1 MPPASKAPVV
11 PSDTIEI
18 NNTVIRC
25 QKAHCLVDAIDVMS
39 TVTNS
44 ASSAERLVWSR
55 FKLTNPCVYRFR
67 WDKPGHGLGRIVVRA
82 DQFSQE
88 LRQIKRGKCATCIK
102 AAQQLDT
109 VFPNAKTVLPFP
121 SSDEQNDKQQ
131 EVDEEQEVN
140 TASRKRKQ
148 MDSKEIVTIYAIVYI
163 SDGKRVY
170 TGRTNDP
177 DRRLSQHAS
186 RGSKCRLVRNAF
198 RKHGRKAFDIEP
210 ILRCHK
216 SDADTN
222 ESYWILQNNT
232 LYPNGYNL
240 RHGSTAGEEQ
250 GEDNTALV
258 PVCTGII
265 PFNGIADEARACAE
279 GWEDVAEMMDG
290 IENTNSDAA
299 DVCKDILR
307 EVHPDAHVGDSRSYS
322 ANEVA
327 AMLNRVRESL

>member
-25 QKAHCLVDAIDVMS
+25 QKAHCLVDALDVVSM
-39 TVTNS
+39 VTNT

-55 FKLTNPCVYRFR
+55 FKSTNPCVHRFK
-67 WDKPGHGLGRIVVRA
+67 WDKPGPGLGRIVVRA
-82 DQFSQE
+82 DLLSQM
-88 LRQIKRGKCATCIK
+88 LRKLKKRDTSETCVK
-102 AAQQLDT
+102 AAQQLDS
-109 VFPNAKTVLPFP
+109 VFPNAKTTSPCT
-121 SSDEQNDKQQ
+121 SSDEQSDKH
-131 EVDEEQEVN
+131 EKGHK
-140 TASRKRKQ
+140 ASRKRKPTE
-148 MDSKEIVTIYAIVYI
+148 DNEIVTIYALVRL
-163 SDGKRVY
+163 SDAKHVY
-170 TGRTNDP
+170 TKRTNDP
-177 DRRLSQHAS
+177 DRRLNQHAS

-198 RKHGRKAFDIEP
+198 RKYGRKAFHLEP

-216 SDADTN
+216 SDADSN

-232 LYPNGYNL
+232 LFPNGYNL

-250 GEDNTALV
+250 DDGCTALV
-258 PVCTGII
+258 RACTGII

-279 GWEDVAEMMDG
+279 GWEDVAEMIDG
-290 IENTNSDAA
+290 VEDTNSDAA

-307 EVHPDAHVGDSRSYS
+307 EVHPDTHTGDSRSYS

-327 AMLNRVRESL
+327 AMLNKVRESL